1 MRCIICGKNAKNE
14 TVCDACL
21 VKNYTGVVSFNSF
34 DLKIC
39 CMCDA
44 YMYAKSWHP
53 PLKLEQAVR
62 KAFYDSTKF
71 HRKPKEYSVKITLP
85 KHERK
90 IGNKVIGKV
99 VITIKTT
106 LGNSLKEESHEYPLR
121 MRYTR
126 CDTCSRNM
134 GGYFQ
139 GVLQLRNDKSKQFH
153 AAVSFIKKKVAEK
166 KGVEITKED
175 PVKNGIDF
183 YITSKAYLNTLGK
196 IVSQQF
202 GGELKT
208 TAELFSQD
216 KQTSKELYRTS
227 VLVRLPEFN
236 IGDVLDI
243 NNRYVFVKAIRDKS
257 IEGIDLK
264 TNKPAKEQ
272 FIDKD
277 YDVITTSD
285 DVVEVPVVRIKPQLE
300 ILDPKTYQPVIVENK
315 LDLKEFKH
323 KKQEKNQE
331 NVSAVCIEGRWYVV
345 G

>member
-1 MRCIICGKNAKNE
+1 MRCIICGKKAE
-14 TVCDACL
+14 DGTICEECL
-21 VKNYTGVVSFNSF
+21 VKNYTAIASFNSF

-39 CMCDA
+39 GMCDA

-71 HRKPKEYSVKITLP
+71 HKKPKEYSVKITLP
-85 KHERK
+85 KHEQK

-99 VITIKTT
+99 VITIKT
-106 LGNSLKEESHEYPLR
+106 LVGNSLKEESHEYPLR
-121 MRYTR
+121 MRYSR

-139 GVLQLRNDKSKQFH
+139 GVLQLRNNESKQFQT
-153 AAVSFIKKKVAEK
+153 AINFIKKKVAEK
-166 KGVEITKED
+166 KGIEITKEE
-175 PVKNGIDF
+175 VVRNGVDF
-183 YITSKAYLNTLGK
+183 YITSKAYLTTLGRL
-196 IVSQQF
+196 VSQQY

-243 NNRYVFVKAIRDKS
+243 NNKYVFIKS
-257 IEGIDLK
+257 IREKSVEGIDLK

-277 YDVITTSD
+277 YDVIATSD
-285 DVVEVPVVRIKPQLE
+285 DVIEVQVVRIKPQIE

-315 LDLKEFKH
+315 HDAKDVKH
-323 KKQEKNQE
+323 KKQDKMLEK
-331 NVSAVCIEGRWYVV
+331 VSAVCIDERWYVV
-345 G
+345 